1 MSYRFEID
9 PAVTVSSRRRCENQ
23 WNARPASAKSPC
35 DVLLSAPVEQAPHR
49 KPVKIDYYVK
59 VNIIL
64 RSRRGGFLVDG
75 YYSIT
80 ELTREFGVSTRTLR
94 FYEDEGLIQP
104 ERKGRTRL
112 FRPADRRLIAEILR
126 GRRIGFTIAEIRE
139 IIQVYKEPPGEIG
152 QLKLLM
158 KRVDE
163 KRDELRQ
170 KRKDIDDTLNELD
183 NVEEACLGRLA
194 EIGVG
199 T

>member
-1 MSYRFEID
+1 ME
-9 PAVTVSSRRRCENQ
+9 
-23 WNARPASAKSPC
+23 K
-35 DVLLSAPVEQAPHR
+35 
-49 KPVKIDYYVK
+49 
-59 VNIIL
+59 
-64 RSRRGGFLVDG
+64 

-94 FYEDEGLIQP
+94 FYEDEGLIHP
-104 ERKGRTRL
+104 ERRGRTRL
-112 FRPADRRLIAEILR
+112 FRSADRHLILEILR

-139 IIQVYKEPPGEIG
+139 IIQVYKEPPGELG

-163 KRDELRQ
+163 KREELRQ
-170 KRKDIDDTLNELD
+170 KRKDIDDTLSELN
-183 NVEEACLGRLA
+183 NVEEACLTRLA